1 LRKKRL
7 GDSVQCAHQ
16 PAAFGKNRKKDLHEV
31 EEEIDHVVAGLW
43 GLKDKELKDIQAPPK
58 EIS

>member
-1 LRKKRL
+1 M
-7 GDSVQCAHQ
+7 
-16 PAAFGKNRKKDLHEV
+16 